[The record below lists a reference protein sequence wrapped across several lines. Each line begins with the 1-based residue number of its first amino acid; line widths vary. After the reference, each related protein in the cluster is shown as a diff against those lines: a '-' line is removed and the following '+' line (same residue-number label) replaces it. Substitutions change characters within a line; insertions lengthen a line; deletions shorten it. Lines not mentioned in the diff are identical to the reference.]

1 MKYKTVRYEIQN
13 CEGFQSCTKFI
24 ADELAIH
31 LILNI
36 KTVKAGELK
45 IKLGFNQLDPIM
57 SKQQSIGLRIRRA
70 FPNEEIIADFYV
82 KEFDYMVEFYL
93 QKRKLATE
101 VDELCHK
108 DRKPKK

>member
-1 MKYKTVRYEIQN
+1 
-13 CEGFQSCTKFI
+13 
-24 ADELAIH
+24 
-31 LILNI
+31 
-36 KTVKAGELK
+36 
-45 IKLGFNQLDPIM
+45 M